1 MARTFYKYAERDAD
15 SQINWAE
22 VGKGLSDML
31 SETNRVREEK
41 KNALDSAQR
50 ETMKY
55 LAETPNGEDASA
67 RMAALEYADQASNR
81 MRIAKQLMEQ
91 GQMSVKDYTIFR
103 QNLTDSTNLLFNANK
118 AYQEEYAVKMQRS
131 RDGISSALE
140 PDRMK
145 DAEIFGRW
153 EDTGFYIGA
162 NGVVMAGKTT
172 EKEVDG
178 KKVRTLDQTPG
189 NLRNIDTIN
198 QLILGKIDKYD
209 YESPLND
216 WVKTLGEETQA
227 ITILGKI
234 EQQGSI
240 TTTTD
245 ITNRSDIIPG
255 DKEILYNFIQSEND
269 KVKELAGT
277 DFDKARLLMDSARIA
292 PNGQAYELTNDP
304 KEAATGV
311 NFILK
316 EYDPATRGVVYK
328 ITDAQTQ
335 DAENFIRNQARA
347 KYDSITKVDVVNA
360 VQRDESAATKA
371 YFDNL
376 YRQQKPG
383 EQPKPVIPREI
394 TKITEIDKQGNKKII
409 GISRRVEN
417 LRFTEADG
425 VENVVTDIGYNGKIG
440 ALEIKGYQVT
450 GKQSEGTK
458 EDQLVETFDEDGN
471 KIETPKTVT
480 TGRTATGRV
489 SFLKNSKNS
498 APLLTSAVVRMVNP
512 ETGSNFNSI
521 NEAESYYRKIY
532 QSELGKKGELDD

>member
-347 KYDSITKVDVVNA
+347 KYDSITK
-360 VQRDESAATKA
+360 
-371 YFDNL
+371 
-376 YRQQKPG
+376 
-383 EQPKPVIPREI
+383 EI
-394 TKITEIDKQGNKKII
+394 
-409 GISRRVEN
+409 
-417 LRFTEADG
+417 
-425 VENVVTDIGYNGKIG
+425 
-440 ALEIKGYQVT
+440 
-450 GKQSEGTK
+450 
-458 EDQLVETFDEDGN
+458 
-471 KIETPKTVT
+471 
-480 TGRTATGRV
+480 GRAHV
-489 SFLKNSKNS
+489 
-498 APLLTSAVVRMVNP
+498 
-512 ETGSNFNSI
+512 
-521 NEAESYYRKIY
+521 
-532 QSELGKKGELDD
+532 